1 MLKRFFYLKRWLGL
15 SLVWLLLGHAQGATE
30 ERTRAVETMPDP
42 VMERAQPLEGEA
54 ASGMKVRLW
63 LDGRPDG
70 EHWKLLKQGGSLRSG
85 EALRMRVNLT
95 HSAYVYVVQ
104 FFSDN
109 TARVLYPPEGE
120 RHRQL
125 PAGVEVLL
133 PDPGKV
139 FILDEQPGM
148 EHIYV
153 IASRKPLEEVDANL
167 VEAFEVLQFS
177 TRAETGGKLP
187 QDAPPVQGTA
197 ETKPGET
204 DNTTSSTSGT
214 SGTSGT
220 PVTSGTSGTS
230 GTHGTTAT
238 PVTTD
243 AKPNEAEKGKPQKEE
258 LSTKPPEGKK
268 QKKGEPPGVP
278 ARKEKPSLVAMLSGP
293 ARAQALMDMNTRGVM
308 LADDMRTSEATL
320 VYAADKDGVAVMHV
334 TLRHLP

>member
-85 EALRMRVNLT
+85 DALRMRVNLT
-95 HSAYVYVVQ
+95 HSAYVYVIQ

-187 QDAPPVQGTA
+187 QEVPPVQGTA
-197 ETKPGET
+197 ETKPGGT
-204 DNTTSSTSGT
+204 DNTTSSTT
-214 SGTSGT
+214 VT
-220 PVTSGTSGTS
+220 P

-243 AKPNEAEKGKPQKEE
+243 AKSNEAEKGKPQKEE

-268 QKKGEPPGVP
+268 QKKGDPSGVP
-278 ARKEKPSLVAMLSGP
+278 PRKEKPPLVAMLSGP